1 MLLQNRLHD
10 PRVLITAGTSSL
22 AIALVAQRF
31 LHPPTDF
38 WQGFVAG
45 LTGVLFGLSIV
56 FNVRALA
63 LRRRNRK
70 H

>member
-63 LRRRNRK
+63 LRRRNRE